1 MVLSSVLLLL
11 RVFRPRR
18 LSTTTTMA
26 TTPSSIATF
35 GMDKAPYAGSTGAE
49 EFMESAAGVAGP
61 SWGAFKPSVIQV

>member
-1 MVLSSVLLLL
+1 M
-11 RVFRPRR
+11 
-18 LSTTTTMA
+18 STTTTMA